1 MWRNDYLEND
11 ISFVSLLCIFY
22 YGSLQ
27 KKKNN
32 SQKKKEPVFHEYS
45 HKSKLQILKDI
56 KQKWIIIWL
65 VPFFH
70 NYYLKWTIN
79 ICFIRTGIF

>member
-11 ISFVSLLCIFY
+11 ISFVSLLYIFY

-27 KKKNN
+27 KRKTIARKRVSFFYKN
-32 SQKKKEPVFHEYS
+32 S

-56 KQKWIIIWL
+56 KQIWIIIWL
-65 VPFFH
+65 VPFPH
-70 NYYLKWTIN
+70 NCYLK
-79 ICFIRTGIF
+79 